1 MPYQLVIFDFD
12 GTLADSFPWF
22 LRVLNSVADKYK
34 FRTVTPDQVESL
46 RGLEAHRILTQLGVP
61 RWKLPLITNH
71 MRKLKARAASEI
83 ALFPGAPD
91 MLHALKARGRTLAV
105 VSSDAEGNIRNT
117 LAQAQNAIDIYA
129 CGASL
134 FGKAAKFKAVLK
146 RSGLPASAA
155 ITIGDEIRDAA
166 AAREAGIAFAGIT
179 WGYAAPEALATK
191 RPVEMFRSMDEI
203 VKKLG

>member
-61 RWKLPLITNH
+61 RWKLPLIANH
-71 MRKLKARAASEI
+71 MRKLKAQAASEI
-83 ALFPGAPD
+83 ALFPGTAD
-91 MLHALKARGRTLAV
+91 MLQALKAHGRTLAV
-105 VSSDAEGNIRNT
+105 VSSDAESNIRNT
-117 LAQAQNAIDIYA
+117 LAEAQNAIDIYS
-129 CGASL
+129 CGAAL